1 MTEAE
6 WGIRPLNESGENTP
20 PDLRSRYLD
29 YLPGI
34 YRENEFLGR
43 FLLIF
48 QSVLDPIERTV
59 ENIPYHF
66 DPRLTPPEFLP
77 WLASWVDL
85 VLDPTWPEDRR
96 RELVRAAAELYRW
109 RGTRK
114 GLSEYL
120 RIYTGK
126 APEITEFI
134 EGFQLDAETRLGTGT
149 RLGSSGGGYHFT
161 VTIESEGLDIEK
173 TKAIIEA
180 QKPAHTLY
188 ALHVKR
194 SQGED
199 ADGH

>member
-1 MTEAE
+1 MSELERDAALD
-6 WGIRPLNESGENTP
+6 R
-20 PDLRSRYLD
+20 RSKYLD

-34 YRENEFLGR
+34 YRDNDFLGR

-48 QSVLDPIERTV
+48 QNILDPIERTV
-59 ENIPYHF
+59 DNLHCYF
-66 DPRLTPPEFLP
+66 DPRMTPPEFLP

-85 VLDPTWPEDRR
+85 VLDPTWPEERR
-96 RELVRAAAELYRW
+96 RELVASAAELFRW

-126 APEITEFI
+126 TPEIIEFI
-134 EGFQLDAETRLGTGT
+134 EGMRLGPEARLGMGT

-173 TKAIIEA
+173 IKAIIES
-180 QKPAHTLY
+180 QKPAHVLY
-188 ALHVKR
+188 TLHVKR
-194 SQGED
+194 PQRED
-199 ADGH
+199 ADGD